1 MKSHGNPENS
11 YSLHNVDNFNKTLEI
26 SVNDITNKYTELVV
40 EYLKF
45 IYENIKVQNL
55 TYSKFIVTRGLET
68 ITNVFSIILY
78 YTKNIDLT
86 YFQCQKSFYYY
97 IEFIG
102 QITEEQ
108 HTFLQLNSR
117 DAITYVYKK
126 TFFEINNDFKKNMLP
141 LSKENVKKFDLINE
155 YIKIYKI
162 ILLKIIN
169 IDTKINTN
177 SKINTNYIDNFE
189 ICCIKLNNSKIDLIS
204 LTIFESI
211 ITILDNKIHNT
222 DNFLKIILFI
232 TKKTNK
238 KIDFIKKIKDKI
250 CQEDF
255 DLQIETEAEVENFI
269 SFLSS

>member
-1 MKSHGNPENS
+1 MKSHGNPENT
-11 YSLHNVDNFNKTLEI
+11 YSLHNVDNFNKTLDI
-26 SVNDITNKYTELVV
+26 SLNDITNKYTELVV

-126 TFFEINNDFKKNMLP
+126 TFFEINNDYKKNMLP
-141 LSKENVKKFDLINE
+141 PTKENIKKFDLINE
-155 YIKIYKI
+155 YIKIHKI
-162 ILLKIIN
+162 LLLKIIS
-169 IDTKINTN
+169 ID
-177 SKINTNYIDNFE
+177 SKINAINIADFE
-189 ICCIKLNNSKIDLIS
+189 ICCNKLNNLKIDLIS
-204 LTIFESI
+204 LNILESI
-211 ITILDNKIHNT
+211 ITILDNKINNI

-232 TKKTNK
+232 TKKINK
-238 KIDFIKKIKDKI
+238 KIDFIKKINDKI
-250 CQEDF
+250 YLEEF
-255 DLQIETEAEVENFI
+255 NLQIETEAEVETFI
-269 SFLSS
+269 SWLSS

>member
-1 MKSHGNPENS
+1 
-11 YSLHNVDNFNKTLEI
+11 
-26 SVNDITNKYTELVV
+26 
-40 EYLKF
+40 
-45 IYENIKVQNL
+45 
-55 TYSKFIVTRGLET
+55 
-68 ITNVFSIILY
+68 
-78 YTKNIDLT
+78 
-86 YFQCQKSFYYY
+86 
-97 IEFIG
+97 
-102 QITEEQ
+102 
-108 HTFLQLNSR
+108 
-117 DAITYVYKK
+117 
-126 TFFEINNDFKKNMLP
+126 MLP

>member
-1 MKSHGNPENS
+1 MKSHGNPENI
-11 YSLHNVDNFNKTLEI
+11 YSLHNVDNFNKILDI
-26 SVNDITNKYTELVV
+26 SVNDVVNKYTELVV

-126 TFFEINNDFKKNMLP
+126 TFFEINNDYKKNMLP
-141 LSKENVKKFDLINE
+141 LSKENIKKFDLINE

-169 IDTKINTN
+169 TD
-177 SKINTNYIDNFE
+177 SKINTIYIDDFE
-189 ICCIKLNNSKIDLIS
+189 IFCNKLNNTKNDLDN
-204 LTIFESI
+204 LNIFESL
-211 ITILDNKIHNT
+211 ITILDNKINNI
-222 DNFLKIILFI
+222 DKFLKIILFM
-232 TKKTNK
+232 TKKINK
-238 KIDFIKKIKDKI
+238 KIDFIKKYKDKL
-250 CQEDF
+250 CTEDF
-255 DLQIETEAEVENFI
+255 DLYIEEDVEKFI
-269 SFLSS
+269 NWLTN